1 MSLSLGA
8 RWPEGRSSSY
18 VSQILPSCSGSACQM
33 AVKSKDVIRVI
44 CVFDYFSSSAFAAFE
59 VRFTK
64 RIICTFTKLLVCM
77 LILCTLTVVCTLSQ
91 ILPCACKSFR
101 H

>member
-1 MSLSLGA
+1 MSLSFCHHA
-8 RWPEGRSSSY
+8 PR
-18 VSQILPSCSGSACQM
+18 SACQM
-33 AVKSKDVIRVI
+33 AVKSKDGYQGD

-64 RIICTFTKLLVCM
+64 RIFLYLYKASRVYAN
-77 LILCTLTVVCTLSQ
+77 LCTLTVVCTLSQ